1 MIGAGM
7 KLHPQLSLLVVG
19 TVAPVLLLAVAAGVL
34 LLRHERNTME
44 QEAIGR
50 TRSAMSA
57 VDAHVNGHFL
67 TLQALAASRAL
78 EAGNIRAFYEETR
91 RVLRGQPEWLNIG
104 LASANGVQLFD
115 AVRPFGTEVPLT
127 GDLASYRL
135 AVERAVPV
143 VGDLDAGAA
152 VPDLSVHLRLPV
164 RQKGVVRYV
173 LTAALKPD
181 AFADVLRAQ
190 QLPAS
195 WVIALVDRNRRFI
208 ARIPPMPAGRA
219 VSESFRAA
227 IERSPN
233 GWFPGSTLEGTRTY
247 TPYVS
252 SELSGWVLGIAIP
265 ASSVEAAANRTFV
278 GFAAGIAAV
287 LGVALLLGWYMARR
301 IAAPIAALA
310 AATEAM
316 GQGKDVRVADP
327 GRIDEISRLYEALR
341 AAAAA
346 VRERSELQE
355 REKTA
360 LQAADR
366 SKDEFLAMLSHEL
379 RNPLAALTA
388 AAHVLKFAQ
397 PGDQAAVKAR
407 AVVERQ
413 TKHMA
418 RLVGDL
424 LDISRVAMGKV
435 ALERER
441 FNLAEAA
448 GNLLNVW
455 RASGRLE
462 RHHVSVEIRAAW
474 VDADRARIE
483 QVLSNLLDNAVKFT
497 AAGRRIAVRVGLEGE
512 WAQLCVSDEGEGLA
526 PGSAERM
533 FELFVQ
539 GARGLDRA
547 AGGLGV
553 GLALVKRLTE
563 MHGGSVAGESAGP
576 GQGATFTVKLPAVLP
591 PSAAA
596 APAAAEIAPRVEP
609 RRVLIVEDNDD
620 TRQMLHETLAFSGH
634 EVREA
639 RDGASGLA
647 LAAEAP
653 PDVAL
658 IDIGLPDVDGYEV
671 ARRLRAAPGGRR
683 IGLIAITGYGQSE
696 DQRRAYE
703 AGFDAHLTKPVA
715 PERLKQVMAGLR

>member
-1 MIGAGM
+1 
-7 KLHPQLSLLVVG
+7 
-19 TVAPVLLLAVAAGVL
+19 
-34 LLRHERNTME
+34 
-44 QEAIGR
+44 
-50 TRSAMSA
+50 
-57 VDAHVNGHFL
+57 
-67 TLQALAASRAL
+67 
-78 EAGNIRAFYEETR
+78 
-91 RVLRGQPEWLNIG
+91 
-104 LASANGVQLFD
+104 
-115 AVRPFGTEVPLT
+115 
-127 GDLASYRL
+127 
-135 AVERAVPV
+135 
-143 VGDLDAGAA
+143 
-152 VPDLSVHLRLPV
+152 VHLRLPV

-195 WVIALVDRNRRFI
+195 WVIALVDRNRRFV

-219 VSESFRAA
+219 VSDSFRAA

-247 TPYVS
+247 TPYVTS
-252 SELSGWVLGIAIP
+252 ALSGWVLGIAIP
-265 ASSVEAAANRTFV
+265 ARSVEAAATRTFF
-278 GFAAGIAAV
+278 GFAAGIATV
-287 LGVALLLGWYMARR
+287 LALALLLGWYMARR
-301 IAAPIAALA
+301 IASPIAALA

-397 PGDQAAVKAR
+397 PGDQAAAKAR

-462 RHHVSVEIRAAW
+462 RHHVSVEMKAAW

-497 AAGRRIAVRVGLEGE
+497 PAGRRIAVRVAQEGE

-533 FELFVQ
+533 FDLFVQ
-539 GARGLDRA
+539 GERGLDRA

-576 GQGATFTVKLPAVLP
+576 GQGATFTVRRPAVLP
-591 PSAAA
+591 PASAAA
-596 APAAAEIAPRVEP
+596 PVAPEIAPRTKP
-609 RRVLIVEDNDD
+609 CRVLIVEDNDD
-620 TRQMLHETLAFSGH
+620 TRQMLHETLAFGGH

-647 LAAEAP
+647 LAAEAH

-658 IDIGLPDVDGYEV
+658 IDIGLPDLDGYEV

>member
-1 MIGAGM
+1 MR
-7 KLHPQLSLLVVG
+7 LHPQLSLLVVG
-19 TVAPVLLLAVAAGVL
+19 TVAPVLLLAVVAGVL
-34 LLRHERNTME
+34 LVRHERNTME
-44 QEAIGR
+44 EEAIGR

-57 VDAHVNGHFL
+57 VDALLRGHL
-67 TLQALAASRAL
+67 TTLQALAASRAL

-91 RVLRGQPEWLNIG
+91 RVLRAQPEWLNVG
-104 LASANGVQLFD
+104 LASADGIQLFD
-115 AVRPFGTEVPLT
+115 AVRPFGTETPLT

-135 AVERAVPV
+135 AVERGMPV
-143 VGDLDAGAA
+143 IGDVDEGIV
-152 VPDLSVHLRLPV
+152 VPDPSVRIRLPV
-164 RQKGVVRYV
+164 VLKGSVRYV
-173 LTAALKPD
+173 LTLPLKPD
-181 AFADVLRAQ
+181 AFSDVLRAQ
-190 QLPAS
+190 RLPES

-208 ARIPPMPAGRA
+208 ARLPPMAPGRA
-219 VSESFRAA
+219 VAESFRAA

-247 TPYVS
+247 TPYVT

-265 ASSVEAAANRTFV
+265 ARSVEAAATRTFF
-278 GFAAGIAAV
+278 GFAAGIATV
-287 LGVALLLGWYMARR
+287 LALALLLGWYMARR
-301 IAAPIAALA
+301 IASPIAALA

-397 PGDQAAVKAR
+397 PGDQAAAKAR

-462 RHHVSVEIRAAW
+462 RHHVSVEMKTAW

-497 AAGRRIAVRVGLEGE
+497 PAGRRIAVRVGPEGE

-533 FELFVQ
+533 FDLFVQ
-539 GARGLDRA
+539 GERGLDRA

-576 GQGATFTVKLPAVLP
+576 GQGATFTVRLPAVLA
-591 PSAAA
+591 PSTAA
-596 APAAAEIAPRVEP
+596 APAAPEIAPRMQP

-647 LAAEAP
+647 LAAEAR

-658 IDIGLPDVDGYEV
+658 IDIGLPDLDGYEV

-683 IGLIAITGYGQSE
+683 IGLIAITGYGQRE